1 MQEYFKM
8 KKENKEL
15 AKKKK
20 AIQRKH
26 AKRVKTIKTICWIA
40 IPCLV
45 IATIVGLIVYGELRS
60 KINYSAGLTDEGYI
74 EGVDVKEYVQ
84 LGDYTSV
91 SVKRSE
97 LVNEEMVQD
106 EIDNYLSSQATL
118 NEKSTKTTVSGDQV
132 SIDFVG
138 KIDGKEFDEGTATD
152 YAVTIG
158 SGTMIDDFEEQLIG
172 HQVGDVFEVQVTF
185 PEDYEQN
192 KKLSG
197 KDAQFEVTLKGIYES
212 PELTDD
218 YVKENLSQY
227 ASTVQEY
234 YTYMEETL
242 YEENLNAYAQEYIV
256 ENSTVDTLPENYVK
270 KIKHIYE
277 ASYEVEYNYYNQL
290 YYSYLGYY
298 MWDNV
303 YDYYDMNK
311 QEYKENLENA
321 AKDSAKFYMVMQAV
335 FEKEGM
341 ALSEEEMN
349 DYIIKSDYTENEID
363 QAIEEFGL
371 GYWKQNAMADKVL
384 QFLTA
389 KITVQE
395 N

>member
-1 MQEYFKM
+1 
-8 KKENKEL
+8 
-15 AKKKK
+15 
-20 AIQRKH
+20 
-26 AKRVKTIKTICWIA
+26 
-40 IPCLV
+40 
-45 IATIVGLIVYGELRS
+45 
-60 KINYSAGLTDEGYI
+60 
-74 EGVDVKEYVQ
+74 
-84 LGDYTSV
+84 
-91 SVKRSE
+91 
-97 LVNEEMVQD
+97 
-106 EIDNYLSSQATL
+106 
-118 NEKSTKTTVSGDQV
+118 
-132 SIDFVG
+132 
-138 KIDGKEFDEGTATD
+138 
-152 YAVTIG
+152 
-158 SGTMIDDFEEQLIG
+158 
-172 HQVGDVFEVQVTF
+172 
-185 PEDYEQN
+185 
-192 KKLSG
+192 
-197 KDAQFEVTLKGIYES
+197 
-212 PELTDD
+212 
-218 YVKENLSQY
+218 
-227 ASTVQEY
+227 
-234 YTYMEETL
+234 MEETL

-277 ASYEVEYNYYNQL
+277 ASYEAEYNYYNQL